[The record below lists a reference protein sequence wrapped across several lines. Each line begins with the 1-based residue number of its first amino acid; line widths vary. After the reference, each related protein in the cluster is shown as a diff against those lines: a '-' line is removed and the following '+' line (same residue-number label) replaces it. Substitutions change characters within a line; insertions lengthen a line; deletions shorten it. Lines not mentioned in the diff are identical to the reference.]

1 MLKIVADRLGKA
13 PWVILI
19 KLLSFETLLAF
30 IYLSDVFFTNDVH
43 PIFDFNG
50 QLTIPS
56 LLQAFLLYSTG
67 LLVLGLLLSKRR
79 LIRPSTKVLLAIL
92 FGLIMFG
99 ATDEVFKIHIMFS
112 QVNWKQIYITI
123 IIAMVILGFRD
134 FPRFWHSQPS
144 TVIFVAIGMAI
155 FLLGGFGAEFF
166 KEQVLGPRLDRSH
179 DEFVLAI
186 EKIRVTIEEF
196 GEMVGETLILYG
208 VGLFSFPNN
217 KNSSR
222 DEKIFKRN

>member
-1 MLKIVADRLGKA
+1 MLKIVAEQLGKT

-19 KLLSFETLLAF
+19 ILLSLETLLAF
-30 IYLSDVFFTNDVH
+30 IYLSDVFVTNNVH

-67 LLVLGLLLSKRR
+67 LLVLDLLLFKRR
-79 LIRPSTKVLLAIL
+79 LIRPSTKALLAIL

-123 IIAMVILGFRD
+123 IIAIVILGYRD
-134 FPRFWHSQPS
+134 FPRFWRSQRL

-166 KEQVLGPRLDRSH
+166 KEQVLAPRLDRSQ
-179 DEFVLAI
+179 DEFILAI

-208 VGLFSFPNN
+208 VGLFSFPN
-217 KNSSR
+217 K
-222 DEKIFKRN
+222 